1 MTRFRHVKAY
11 VVSVC
16 LVVVSPIVAGSGE
29 TGRELIESMSSAM
42 QSLNYEGT
50 FIYSH
55 DGDVETMSIVH
66 SNAKGVERERLLSL
80 NGEARE
86 IIRND
91 DSVVCIWPGTK
102 SVSVSRSA
110 PRAPFPE
117 FDNDELARLEQ
128 HYEFRFRGKDR
139 VAGRETLV
147 VDIKPMDDFRYGY
160 RLWIDAKTSMMLR
173 SVMSDNQDRIIEQ
186 VMFTDVQYQES
197 IPLERFQASLEG
209 ETQEWIEETAELNQS
224 PSDTQPEDDGQ
235 IPGVNNMQAPAGF
248 TVMSNKVM
256 MLPGH
261 ATVRRIMYTDG
272 LASLSVFI
280 APSGDDEDN
289 VLHGESGMGAV
300 HAYGVMQND
309 WHVTVVG
316 EVPSAT
322 VKMLGDSLSLA
333 AR

>member
-1 MTRFRHVKAY
+1 MAQFRHVKACI
-11 VVSVC
+11 VSVC
-16 LVVVSPIVAGSGE
+16 LVFASPVLADSVESGR
-29 TGRELIESMSSAM
+29 GLIEAMSGAM

-50 FIYSH
+50 FIYAH

-102 SVSVSRSA
+102 SVSISRTA

-128 HYEFRFRGKDR
+128 HYEFKYRGLDR
-139 VAGRETLV
+139 VAGRETAV
-147 VDIKPMDDFRYGY
+147 VDIKPLDDFRYGY
-160 RLWIDAKTSMMLR
+160 RLWIDAKTFMMLR
-173 SVMSDNQDRIIEQ
+173 SVMSDNHDRIIEQ
-186 VMFTDVQYQES
+186 VMFTDVKYRETV
-197 IPLERFQASLEG
+197 PLERFQASLEG
-209 ETQEWIEETAELNQS
+209 ETQEWIENADLNQS
-224 PSDTQPEDDGQ
+224 PPDAQPDDDGK
-235 IPGVNNMQAPAGF
+235 IPGVDNMQAPAGF

-280 APSGDDEDN
+280 APSGEDEDN
-289 VLHGESGMGAV
+289 ILHGETGMGAV
-300 HAYGVMQND
+300 HAYGVMRD
-309 WHVTVVG
+309 KWHVTVVG
-316 EVPSAT
+316 EVPGAT
-322 VKMLGDSLSLA
+322 VKMLGESLSLA